1 MGGQGYHTISGKTDI
16 KILYLVSISY
26 PLYYKDLT
34 IPDPHGW
41 SMLPHNNRK
50 NRYIKILYL
59 VSISYPLYYKDLTIP
74 DPHGWSRL
82 PHNIRKNRYK
92 DIVPF
97 DDTRVTLREIPGVQ
111 GSDYINANYVLD
123 AHKREGYIASQGPLP
138 HTLEDFWR
146 MIEEQNVKVVMMA
159 CREVEAGKKKCAQYW
174 VEEGAEY
181 GQFGNYK
188 VACIRAEEL
197 ADDCIE
203 RHLQLITADGKQDV
217 YQYHYTGWPDHGIPD
232 DIDVIL
238 AMIKR
243 MRDIRTKDPNH
254 AAVVVHCSA
263 GCGRTGTICAID
275 YAWEI
280 LKSGQLDEDFN
291 LYEIVKSMR
300 EQRQSMIQTP
310 EQYEMAH
317 LAVKE
322 LFQKHIEIMNESDYI
337 NVHFKNDNDPVEA
350 ADNTDDDDNY
360 ADAASDFKKL
370 QLDVLDTVRM
380 YDHTDESPAIP
391 DREPVTIETQSEV
404 VKKIEHEHEPEKEI
418 ESLVK
423 KAYVNVFQEN
433 YENTTPKIASEDIE
447 TPKVDVDP
455 TPALTVQ
462 QRRASFEKTA
472 SQSHTELSNSKRISD
487 SALKHP
493 VNQTKSV
500 PNKIEHSVLPEVT
513 PRTTLISQNTPPSGP
528 QFASARPIEPSVVSS
543 TPPPQMSGP
552 RFAGP
557 VSPQTSVVENQPKFV
572 SVINCTKTDSTI
584 TQGNRP
590 KKQIGHQGSVKKSK
604 SAAGGDNY
612 ELAQPIEEQ
621 SRNSSN
627 HVTVNSE
634 SVYAVPD
641 KGNGKTTHAVPDRGN
656 VRSTHAVQDSVY
668 SEVNKSSSLRS
679 APKDSAYETIAVT
692 QSLNSAPKG
701 RQYEEVVLPLDGE
714 YSAVGDI
721 PGSNDA
727 PAIPKRE
734 YDDPEPTHDTVKAST
749 SMTDKLKSKITTTF
763 TRGQHCVSENIINL
777 FNINPK
783 SSGSS
788 ENTDSKAST
797 IPGFN
802 ERIEKKVK
810 GPRTMPWAKK
820 HKS

>member
-1 MGGQGYHTISGKTDI
+1 MVDRTEQLHRALNKFIYHVERMSNEDDPSGNGFHREYRE
-16 KILYLVSISY
+16 LR
-26 PLYYKDLT
+26 DLA
-34 IPDPHGW
+34 I
-41 SMLPHNNRK
+41 K
-50 NRYIKILYL
+50 NRDT
-59 VSISYPLYYKDLTIP
+59 VAAT
-74 DPHGWSRL
+74 HGRI

-174 VEEGAEY
+174 VEEGAEL
-181 GQFGNYK
+181 GRFGNYE
-188 VACIRAEEL
+188 VACIRKEEL

-203 RHLQLITADGKQDV
+203 RHLQLITADGIQDV

-322 LFQKHIEIMNESDYI
+322 LFQKHIEIMNESEYI
-337 NVHFKNDNDPVEA
+337 NIEFKNDSDQVEA
-350 ADNTDDDDNY
+350 ADNTDEDDNY

-391 DREPVTIETQSEV
+391 DREPVIIETNTEV
-404 VKKIEHEHEPEKEI
+404 VKKIEHEHEPEKEV
-418 ESLVK
+418 ENLVK
-423 KAYVNVFQEN
+423 KPYVNVFQEN

-447 TPKVDVDP
+447 TPKVEVDP

-472 SQSHTELSNSKRISD
+472 SQSHTELSSSKRISD
-487 SALKHP
+487 SVLKRP

-500 PNKIEHSVLPEVT
+500 PNQFEQSVLPEVT
-513 PRTTLISQNTPPSGP
+513 PRTTIISQNTPPSGP
-528 QFASARPIEPSVVSS
+528 QFAFARPQQPQVVSS
-543 TPPPQMSGP
+543 APPPPPQTSGP

-557 VSPQTSVVENQPKFV
+557 VSPQTSVDENKPKFV

-584 TQGNRP
+584 TQGNRL

-641 KGNGKTTHAVPDRGN
+641 KGNGKTTHAVPDKGNGKTTHAVPDRGN
-656 VRSTHAVQDSVY
+656 MRSTHAVQDSVY
-668 SEVNKSSSLRS
+668 SEVNKSSSTRP
-679 APKDSAYETIAVT
+679 APKECAYETIATT
-692 QSLNSAPKG
+692 QSINSSAPRV

-714 YSAVGDI
+714 YSAVGDVS
-721 PGSNDA
+721 GHNDA

-734 YDDPEPTHDTVKAST
+734 YDDPEPIHETVKAST
-749 SMTDKLKSKITTTF
+749 SITDKFKSKITTTF

-777 FNINPK
+777 LNKKIRFNINPK

-810 GPRTMPWAKK
+810 GPRTMPWGKK

>member
-1 MGGQGYHTISGKTDI
+1 MVDRTEQLHRALNKFIYHVERMSNEDDPSGNGFHREYRELRELAI
-16 KILYLVSISY
+16 
-26 PLYYKDLT
+26 
-34 IPDPHGW
+34 
-41 SMLPHNNRK
+41 K
-50 NRYIKILYL
+50 NR
-59 VSISYPLYYKDLTIP
+59 DQMAAT
-74 DPHGWSRL
+74 HGRIQ
-82 PHNIRKNRYK
+82 HNIRKNRYK

-97 DDTRVTLREIPGVQ
+97 DDTRVTLKEIPGVQ

-123 AHKREGYIASQGPLP
+123 AHQREGYIASQGPLP

-146 MIEEQNVKVVMMA
+146 MIEEQKVKVVMMA

-174 VEEGAEY
+174 VEEGAEN
-181 GQFGNYK
+181 GHFGNYE
-188 VACIRAEEL
+188 VACIREEEL

-203 RHLQLITADGKQDV
+203 RHLQLITSNGIQDV

-243 MRDIRTKDPNH
+243 MRDIRTNDPNH

-280 LKSGQLDEDFN
+280 LKSGQLSEDFN

-317 LAVKE
+317 LAVME
-322 LFQKHIEIMNESDYI
+322 LFRKHIEIMNESEYM
-337 NVHFKNDNDPVEA
+337 NVELKRNGDQDEAEDNIEE
-350 ADNTDDDDNY
+350 DDNY
-360 ADAASDFKKL
+360 ADASSDFKKL

-391 DREPVTIETQSEV
+391 SKEPVIIETNNDV
-404 VKKIEHEHEPEKEI
+404 VKKIEHEPEPEKEI
-418 ESLVK
+418 ENLVK
-423 KAYVNVFQEN
+423 KPYVNVFQEN
-433 YENTTPKIASEDIE
+433 YENTTPKIASEDTE
-447 TPKVDVDP
+447 KPKDEVDA

-462 QRRASFEKTA
+462 QRRASFEKNA
-472 SQSHTELSNSKRISD
+472 NKSHTELGQKLSNPKLISD
-487 SALKHP
+487 SAPKHP
-493 VNQTKSV
+493 VSQTKSV
-500 PNKIEHSVLPEVT
+500 QNKSDQSVLPEVA
-513 PRTTLISQNTPPSGP
+513 PRTTLVSQITPPSGP
-528 QFASARPIEPSVVSS
+528 KFAFSGKPQPSEVS
-543 TPPPQMSGP
+543 TVPPLQMSGP

-557 VSPQTSVVENQPKFV
+557 VSPQSSVVENKPKFV

-584 TQGNRP
+584 TQGNKP
-590 KKQIGHQGSVKKSK
+590 QKGIGHQGSVKRLQ
-604 SAAGGDNY
+604 SAANSENY
-612 ELAQPIEEQ
+612 ELAKPIEDQ

-627 HVTVNSE
+627 HVTVNSD

-641 KGNGKTTHAVPDRGN
+641 KGNGKPTHVVPDKGN
-656 VRSTHAVQDSVY
+656 GKSTHAVQDSVY
-668 SEVNKSSSLRS
+668 SEVNKGSLS
-679 APKDSAYETIAVT
+679 KPVPKDSAYETIAMT
-692 QSLNSAPKG
+692 QSINSAPKG
-701 RQYEEVVLPLDGE
+701 RQYEEVVLPSDGL
-714 YSAVGDI
+714 YSAVGDM
-721 PGSNDA
+721 PGQNDA

-734 YDDPEPTHDTVKAST
+734 YDDPEPTHETVKAST
-749 SMTDKLKSKITTTF
+749 SMTDKLKSKISTTF

-788 ENTDSKAST
+788 DNADSKAST

-810 GPRTMPWAKK
+810 GPRTMPWTKK
-820 HKS
+820 SKS

>member
-1 MGGQGYHTISGKTDI
+1 MF
-16 KILYLVSISY
+16 LC
-26 PLYYKDLT
+26 
-34 IPDPHGW
+34 
-41 SMLPHNNRK
+41 
-50 NRYIKILYL
+50 
-59 VSISYPLYYKDLTIP
+59 
-74 DPHGWSRL
+74 
-82 PHNIRKNRYK
+82 
-92 DIVPF
+92 F
-97 DDTRVTLREIPGVQ
+97 
-111 GSDYINANYVLD
+111 
-123 AHKREGYIASQGPLP
+123 
-138 HTLEDFWR
+138 
-146 MIEEQNVKVVMMA
+146 
-159 CREVEAGKKKCAQYW
+159 
-174 VEEGAEY
+174 
-181 GQFGNYK
+181 
-188 VACIRAEEL
+188 
-197 ADDCIE
+197 
-203 RHLQLITADGKQDV
+203 
-217 YQYHYTGWPDHGIPD
+217 
-232 DIDVIL
+232 
-238 AMIKR
+238 
-243 MRDIRTKDPNH
+243 
-254 AAVVVHCSA
+254 
-263 GCGRTGTICAID
+263 
-275 YAWEI
+275 
-280 LKSGQLDEDFN
+280 
-291 LYEIVKSMR
+291 
-300 EQRQSMIQTP
+300 QS
-310 EQYEMAH
+310 
-317 LAVKE
+317 
-322 LFQKHIEIMNESDYI
+322 
-337 NVHFKNDNDPVEA
+337 DPVEA

-404 VKKIEHEHEPEKEI
+404 VKKIEHEHEPEKEKEI

-721 PGSNDA
+721 SALSLKHHLINDA

-763 TRGQHCVSENIINL
+763 

>member
-1 MGGQGYHTISGKTDI
+1 MVDRTEQLHRALNKFIYHVERMSNEDDPSGNGFHREYRE
-16 KILYLVSISY
+16 LR
-26 PLYYKDLT
+26 DLA
-34 IPDPHGW
+34 I
-41 SMLPHNNRK
+41 K
-50 NRYIKILYL
+50 NRDT
-59 VSISYPLYYKDLTIP
+59 VAAT
-74 DPHGWSRL
+74 HGRI

-146 MIEEQNVKVVMMA
+146 MIDEQKVKVVMMA

-203 RHLQLITADGKQDV
+203 RHLQLTTADGIQDV

-337 NVHFKNDNDPVEA
+337 NVHFKNDSDPVET

-528 QFASARPIEPSVVSS
+528 QFASVRPIEPSVV
-543 TPPPQMSGP
+543 PPPQMSGP

-641 KGNGKTTHAVPDRGN
+641 KGNGKTTHAVTDRGN
-656 VRSTHAVQDSVY
+656 VRSSNAVQDSVY

-763 TRGQHCVSENIINL
+763 

-788 ENTDSKAST
+788 ENTDSKSST